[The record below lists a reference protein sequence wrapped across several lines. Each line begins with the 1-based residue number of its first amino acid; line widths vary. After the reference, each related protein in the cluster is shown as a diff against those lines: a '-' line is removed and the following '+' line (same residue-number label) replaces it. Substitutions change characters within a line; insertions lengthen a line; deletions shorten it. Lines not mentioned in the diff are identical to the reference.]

1 MRILEVLADVLRPKS
16 GSIHSFPC
24 EEPRTPV
31 LDAVVFLLVV
41 GATVV
46 ALLGWKL

>member
-1 MRILEVLADVLRPKS
+1 MRIREVLADVLRPKS

-31 LDAVVFLLVV
+31 LDAVVLAVV
-41 GATVV
+41 VVATVA
-46 ALLGWKL
+46 ALMGWKP